1 MRSKGKFFAGVS
13 RLARKLAGDETGS
26 PAVEFAL
33 VFPIFIAARH
43 APGGIDL
50 PRQGVLRIGGG
61 RGGEGRS
68 DQSDRDPD
76 GGAVPDRG
84 LQPADSALQLR
95 AGDRRARTAADRD
108 DQPQLHAAAVQLQ
121 RDRREHAA
129 GRRRRQ
135 RRRLG
140 DRHAAGG
147 HVSVAGLR
155 GAARPQLRQHGQ
167 WQDADDV
174 APGVPDRAAVMIRH
188 LGLLR
193 RSGRAFLADAGGLAA
208 IELALILPFA
218 AMLMSLVVYGG
229 QAYWVQRKVTLA
241 ATTVANI
248 FAQANNTNAS
258 TISAAELNQILAYPN
273 LILYPYNA
281 TGVAVEVSQL
291 QVTVNANGT
300 ATGTVCGSWANA
312 NGTPRPTN
320 QQLSVDPSIAAAFSG
335 TANNDSPNCNSPAN
349 YVVLGEV
356 QYPFQPTGLYFAVST
371 MTLHDSI
378 IMIPRVASPIPVQ

>member
-1 MRSKGKFFAGVS
+1 M
-13 RLARKLAGDETGS
+13 
-26 PAVEFAL
+26 
-33 VFPIFIAARH
+33 
-43 APGGIDL
+43 
-50 PRQGVLRIGGG
+50 IG
-61 RGGEGRS
+61 
-68 DQSDRDPD
+68 
-76 GGAVPDRG
+76 
-84 LQPADSALQLR
+84 
-95 AGDRRARTAADRD
+95 
-108 DQPQLHAAAVQLQ
+108 
-121 RDRREHAA
+121 
-129 GRRRRQ
+129 
-135 RRRLG
+135 
-140 DRHAAGG
+140 
-147 HVSVAGLR
+147 
-155 GAARPQLRQHGQ
+155 
-167 WQDADDV
+167 
-174 APGVPDRAAVMIRH
+174 H

-248 FAQANNTNAS
+248 FAQANNTNTS
-258 TISAAELNQILAYPN
+258 TITAAELNQILAYPN

-312 NGTPRPTN
+312 NGTPRPIN

-335 TANNDSPNCNSPAN
+335 SANNDSPNCNSTAN

-378 IMIPRVASPIPVQ
+378 IMIPRVASPITVQ